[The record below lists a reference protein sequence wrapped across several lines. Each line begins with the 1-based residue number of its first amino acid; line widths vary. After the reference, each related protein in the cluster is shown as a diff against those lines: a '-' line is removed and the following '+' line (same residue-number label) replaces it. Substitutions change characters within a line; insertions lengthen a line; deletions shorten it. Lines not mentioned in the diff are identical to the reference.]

1 MCIRDSIDTVTF
13 SFDSRSERAVLN
25 RFDTAF
31 TLGGVTYTT
40 TRGNDGSLSVRFDS
54 VPANMTVKATA
65 VQGTVVTPPVVSGT
79 THEAYI
85 AGIGNGL
92 FAPNRTVTRGEALVM
107 LLRATQSLNADSMT
121 GMVQHPFID
130 VGPTSW
136 LYNYV
141 TVAYNRGYLFYL
153 NGTTPTNFNPNAP
166 ISRAQFVELACRV
179 FGISNN
185 GPVNTQ
191 YNDVL
196 PGYWGASYITQATA
210 AGWINGYGDGRFGPD
225 DTLTRAQLVTIINR
239 ATGRRADPGF
249 LNANIGRLNTF
260 SDVGPSYWAYYDIL
274 EAANTHTFSSQGG
287 REVWG

>member
-1 MCIRDSIDTVTF
+1 
-13 SFDSRSERAVLN
+13 
-25 RFDTAF
+25 
-31 TLGGVTYTT
+31 
-40 TRGNDGSLSVRFDS
+40 
-54 VPANMTVKATA
+54 
-65 VQGTVVTPPVVSGT
+65 
-79 THEAYI
+79 
-85 AGIGNGL
+85 
-92 FAPNRTVTRGEALVM
+92 M

-196 PGYWGASYITQATA
+196 PG
-210 AGWINGYGDGRFGPD
+210 
-225 DTLTRAQLVTIINR
+225 
-239 ATGRRADPGF
+239 
-249 LNANIGRLNTF
+249 
-260 SDVGPSYWAYYDIL
+260 
-274 EAANTHTFSSQGG
+274 
-287 REVWG
+287 